1 MAKSLVSCFFF
12 DSQCRQVASA
22 SAGTAEL
29 CWRGDACIRAAW
41 TFRAVRWWRWTHVQR
56 GRVVQWDDGV
66 ELTLDD
72 DDDEREWRVGRLAVS
87 SAPAVTAPSVARR
100 PAADADADVDR
111 LRARDSSVFTTAQSR
126 RVHTLNISAALYI
139 LLYSHKLQLQ
149 KQEIKKAKEKETHKR
164 ERVYFPYS
172 KNTWTSTQQKC
183 KIRRV
188 ARKALGPSKLATH
201 NVSKSTTCQMHTN
214 YAERKRK
221 IT

>member
-1 MAKSLVSCFFF
+1 LNSRWTTTTM
-12 DSQCRQVASA
+12 SA
-22 SAGTAEL
+22 S
-29 CWRGDACIRAAW
+29 DALVGWPSRAHLLSPRPASPVDPPP
-41 TFRAVRWWRWTHVQR
+41 TQTPTSIDSA
-56 GRVVQWDDGV
+56 
-66 ELTLDD
+66 
-72 DDDEREWRVGRLAVS
+72 LATPVS
-87 SAPAVTAPSVARR
+87 SLQHSHVVCT
-100 PAADADADVDR
+100 
-111 LRARDSSVFTTAQSR
+111 
-126 RVHTLNISAALYI
+126 HTLNISAALYI

-149 KQEIKKAKEKETHKR
+149 KQEIKKQRKKRHKRER

>member
-1 MAKSLVSCFFF
+1 VKLWPRVWCLVFLT
-12 DSQCRQVASA
+12 QCRQVASA

-41 TFRAVRWWRWTHVQR
+41 TYRAVRWWCWTHVQR
-56 GRVVQWDDGV
+56 GRFVQWDDGV

-111 LRARDSSVFTTAQSR
+111 LRARDSSVFTTAQSH
-126 RVHTLNISAALYI
+126 RVHTLHISAALYI

-164 ERVYFPYS
+164 EREFIFHIAKTLEQVHN
-172 KNTWTSTQQKC
+172 KNAK
-183 KIRRV
+183 
-188 ARKALGPSKLATH
+188 LGGLPERHLAH
-201 NVSKSTTCQMHTN
+201 QSWPPITCQRAQRVKCILTMQSGS
-214 YAERKRK
+214 AR
-221 IT
+221 